1 MSRGGSRSAA
11 ARGDGLSACRRGNA
25 PLLVTAELPPD
36 ILGWADGLRRT
47 HYPPERNRLRAH
59 VTLFHALP
67 PSAEGEVRRLLA
79 DLAKGAAAG
88 GADQRD
94 LMDLGTGTALDVRSD
109 GMVALY
115 EELSRAR
122 STGLITL
129 QDDRKLRLHITVQN
143 KVDRPARRRRSRP
156 NCARRWSRAA
166 SASTASASMHGTT
179 GCGSLIAEYPF
190 RG

>member
-1 MSRGGSRSAA
+1 MA
-11 ARGDGLSACRRGNA
+11 DGRAKGA

-36 ILGWADGLRRT
+36 ILSWADGLRRA

-79 DLAKGAAAG
+79 DLAARPPAPARISGIF
-88 GADQRD
+88 
-94 LMDLGTGTALDVRSD
+94 DLGTGTAFDVESAE
-109 GMVALY
+109 MAALHG
-115 EELSRAR
+115 EMAERLH
-122 STGLITL
+122 GLLTM

-143 KVDRPARRRRSRP
+143 KVDRAAARALQTELKAALERRAFRFRGLGLYAWEDGLWRP
-156 NCARRWSRAA
+156 V
-166 SASTASASMHGTT
+166 GD
-179 GCGSLIAEYPF
+179 YPF